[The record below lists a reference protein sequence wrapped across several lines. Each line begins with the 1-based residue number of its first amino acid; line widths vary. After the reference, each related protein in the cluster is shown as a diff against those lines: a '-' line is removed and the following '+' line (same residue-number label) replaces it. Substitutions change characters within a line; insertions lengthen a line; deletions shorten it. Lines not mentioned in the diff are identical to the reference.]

1 MPSVASSSSAATSTS
16 SPANTV
22 TVAKLVD
29 GDTFHV
35 TMPDGHDEV
44 VRFLGIN
51 APETTKGHHDCY
63 GQQAS
68 DYVAQHT
75 QGVPITLTADPSQG
89 DRDRYGRLLRYID
102 TSTGEDIELSEL
114 RLGLAHE
121 YTFRTRYQRVEP
133 YRQAQREA
141 HSEHR
146 GGWAA
151 VTDGGC
157 GWTS

>member
-1 MPSVASSSSAATSTS
+1 M
-16 SPANTV
+16 
-22 TVAKLVD
+22 AKLVD

-35 TMPDGHDEV
+35 TMPDGHYEV

-75 QGVPITLTADPSQG
+75 QGVPIILTADPTQG

-141 HSEHR
+141 HPTPR
-146 GGWAA
+146 RVGA
-151 VTDGGC
+151 VTSGGC